1 MTGLSEAQVADI
13 AERAADRATRQ
24 TLLTLGVDVDNP
36 LDAQRDFAVMREVG
50 RLAMDA
56 EFRKD
61 LEHAR
66 DWRRAM
72 EEPDGIAAD
81 LAHTR
86 RWRKIVE
93 ASSSKGVLTG
103 VGILVT
109 GAISMIVI
117 GVQRVLGMH

>member
-1 MTGLSEAQVADI
+1 MTSLNEAQVAAI

-24 TLLTLGVDVDNP
+24 ILLTLGIDVNNP
-36 LDAQRDFAVMREVG
+36 LDAQRDFAVMREIG
-50 RLAMDA
+50 RLAMDP

-72 EEPDGIAAD
+72 EEPDGVAAD

-103 VGILVT
+103 VGVLVT

-117 GVQRVLGMH
+117 GVQRVFGVH